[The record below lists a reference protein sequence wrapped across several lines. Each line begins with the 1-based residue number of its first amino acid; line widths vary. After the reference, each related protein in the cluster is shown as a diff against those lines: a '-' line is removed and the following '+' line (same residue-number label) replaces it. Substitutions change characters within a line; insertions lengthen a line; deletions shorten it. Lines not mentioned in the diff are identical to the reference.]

1 MCAFLRDGGDKTNS
15 GIRCIREICLN
26 LCDKLW
32 GGRIDLSVGPRDRSI

>member
-15 GIRCIREICLN
+15 GIRCRREICLY

-32 GGRIDLSVGPRDRSI
+32 GGADRFVRGNS